1 MKVWESM
8 VNCFVI
14 DLHLFYPFQMQEKI
28 ETLEKS
34 LSHVVHE
41 FESERVA
48 LVEKHRIATE
58 SATVEIS
65 KLQRT
70 VDLKTKEMNKVKK
83 LAKNIL
89 DQRTEMERFFLEA
102 LEHVKLEIAANR

>member
-1 MKVWESM
+1 
-8 VNCFVI
+8 
-14 DLHLFYPFQMQEKI
+14 MQEKI

-41 FESERVA
+41 FETEQTA
-48 LVEKHRIATE
+48 LLQRAKIENE
-58 SATVEIS
+58 SATNEIK

-70 VDLKTKEMNKVKK
+70 LELKTKEKAKIKK

>member
-1 MKVWESM
+1 M
-8 VNCFVI
+8 
-14 DLHLFYPFQMQEKI
+14 

-34 LSHVVHE
+34 LSHVICE
-41 FESERVA
+41 FDR
-48 LVEKHRIATE
+48 EKEDLIRKAQIENDSARNEIA
-58 SATVEIS
+58 

-70 VDLKTKEMNKVKK
+70 VEMKTKEMNKVKR

-89 DQRTEMERFFLEA
+89 DQRTEIERFFLES

>member
-1 MKVWESM
+1 
-8 VNCFVI
+8 
-14 DLHLFYPFQMQEKI
+14 MQEKI

-41 FESERVA
+41 FETEQTS
-48 LVEKHRIATE
+48 LMQMSQIKNE
-58 SATVEIS
+58 SATNEIK

-70 VDLKTKEMNKVKK
+70 LEMKTKETTKIKK

-102 LEHVKLEIAANR
+102 LEHVKLEIAANRWVDCPLLLIKLIKICQK

>member
-1 MKVWESM
+1 MSSILCILFQLQDKV
-8 VNCFVI
+8 
-14 DLHLFYPFQMQEKI
+14 

-34 LSHVVHE
+34 LSHVVRE
-41 FESERVA
+41 FESENKS
-48 LVEKHRIATE
+48 LKEKAVIQNE
-58 SATVEIS
+58 SSSVEIA
-65 KLQRT
+65 KLMRI

-102 LEHVKLEIAANR
+102 LEQVKLEIAANR

>member
-1 MKVWESM
+1 
-8 VNCFVI
+8 
-14 DLHLFYPFQMQEKI
+14 MQGKI

-34 LSHVVHE
+34 LSHVVNE
-41 FESERVA
+41 FETEQKG
-48 LVEKHRIATE
+48 LVERAHVENE
-58 SATVEIS
+58 SATNEIK

-70 VDLKTKEMNKVKK
+70 LELKTKEATKIKK

-102 LEHVKLEIAANR
+102 LEHVKLEIASNR